1 MASEP
6 FPDVGQPSVSS
17 PQLTIFVRAIFLAE
31 SAFYAVVPPLIPVFV
46 AQTRMTTTEVGVLVA
61 AYPAGILAAA
71 IPAMMLVA
79 RRGVRA
85 TTIVGLGLLVVAT
98 LVFAWSASPWLLDAA
113 RLTQGIGGGVAWAG
127 ALAWLTNASPAGRR
141 ASVIGGAVGA
151 ALIGMVIGPSIGSAA
166 SVAGRGLVFSV
177 IAVVMG
183 LLALVAPRGPVAA
196 GLEQDSFGALFALL
210 RNRNA
215 VLGIALLGVI
225 GVVNGTMATLV
236 PLLVTLHRGAS
247 ATIAAIFV
255 TSYLL
260 AAGWNVLL
268 GRLAD
273 RIGRL
278 IPVIGGF
285 IVAAALLPVLPAVGG
300 LFPLAVAAVIAGS
313 AASGLWSPTAA
324 IVADGALPGP
334 TGQAVAVA
342 TMNAAWAAGGAVGAV
357 GVAGIADASGL
368 GLPFALV
375 GGLCAL
381 AAMASVLTHL
391 WPNSKLIPSR

>member
-1 MASEP
+1 L
-6 FPDVGQPSVSS
+6 SS
-17 PQLTIFVRAIFLAE
+17 PRLTIFVRTIFLAE

-71 IPAMMLVA
+71 IPSMMLVA

-85 TTIVGLGLLVVAT
+85 TTIAGLSLLVAAT
-98 LVFAWSASPWLLDAA
+98 LLFAWSSAPWLLDVA
-113 RLTQGIGGGVAWAG
+113 RLVQGIGGGVAWAG

-166 SVAGRGLVFSV
+166 AQAGRGLVFSI
-177 IAVVMG
+177 IAVVMA
-183 LLALVAPRGPVAA
+183 LLALTAPRGPASSA
-196 GLEQDSFGALFALL
+196 SDQGSLGALFALV
-210 RNRNA
+210 RNRQA

-236 PLLVTLHRGAS
+236 PLLVTLRHGAS

-255 TSYLL
+255 VSYLL

-285 IVAAALLPVLPAVGG
+285 ILAAALLPVLPRVGA
-300 LFPLAVAAVIAGS
+300 LLPLAVAAVIAGS

-324 IVADGALPGP
+324 IVVDGAVPGP
-334 TGQAVAVA
+334 SGQAVAVA
-342 TMNAAWAAGGAVGAV
+342 TMNAAWAAGGAVGAI

-368 GLPFALV
+368 SLPFALV

-381 AAMASVLTHL
+381 AATASILTHWRNVPPAPTL
-391 WPNSKLIPSR
+391 PSPTRGGEKGVPG